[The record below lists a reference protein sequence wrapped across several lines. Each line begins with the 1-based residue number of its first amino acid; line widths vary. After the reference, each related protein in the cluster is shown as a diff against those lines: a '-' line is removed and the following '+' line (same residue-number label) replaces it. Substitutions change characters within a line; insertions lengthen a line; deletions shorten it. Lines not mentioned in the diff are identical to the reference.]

1 MKKTFVL
8 MISLLLVG
16 MGTQAA
22 NENAAKSK
30 KKNESSLAEMG
41 VMTSTSLSGLVI
53 DHETGEGLAGV
64 AIQLEGLN
72 QVVYTDFEGNFKLE
86 GVVPGQ
92 YNITSSYISY
102 QEKELK
108 NVNVSG
114 INNAIRLELKKD

>member
-22 NENAAKSK
+22 NENVAKSK
-30 KKNESSLAEMG
+30 KKNQSSLAEMG
-41 VMTSTSLSGLVI
+41 AMTSTSLSGLVI